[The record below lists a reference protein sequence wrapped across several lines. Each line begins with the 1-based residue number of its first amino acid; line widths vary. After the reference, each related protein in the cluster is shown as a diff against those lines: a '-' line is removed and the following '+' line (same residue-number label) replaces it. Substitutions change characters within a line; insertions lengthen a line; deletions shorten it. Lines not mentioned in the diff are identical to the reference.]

1 MSLAVYDILPE
12 AVWQSDTMISL
23 AVYSVNT
30 YDVIIAYVEF
40 SSRCKQLLMIAVSY
54 QRLNFCHMDLI

>member
-1 MSLAVYDILPE
+1 MSLAVYDIL
-12 AVWQSDTMISL
+12 ADTMISL
-23 AVYSVNT
+23 AVYSMNT
-30 YDVIIAYVEF
+30 YDVIASVEF